1 MRHATEF
8 SGDYKKKED
17 PNNKE
22 SVLSEIKIAGM
33 EEPAEENVTKTSDN
47 LEMAD
52 LTPDPDTDSDQD
64 EEDIDIDG
72 EK

>member
-8 SGDYKKKED
+8 SGDHKEED
-17 PNNKE
+17 PNNKK

-47 LEMAD
+47 LEMD
-52 LTPDPDTDSDQD
+52 ELTPTPVPESD
-64 EEDIDIDG
+64 
-72 EK
+72 